1 MTECMF
7 IACLNVQSTS
17 QQRTVTS
24 ESVVSKEHPNTVQ
37 PKARLSL
44 FDDEDDDNDVDLFT
58 VNSTSTTSTTTKAA
72 TVDTS
77 VVVSYSCSLHAVK
90 YRRSSLLL
98 CVILNLSVFVLPVL
112 LSYCR
117 LTRSS
122 KETDLE
128 QVSTLLSPH
137 HDPVLSKC
145 NTVTVI
151 QIVFRKCVSV
161 LLFTLTYTG
170 LTTIFWVTGTASDL
184 L

>member
-1 MTECMF
+1 VPLKSGVKSHLNLSGVGATGPECMF
-7 IACLNVQSTS
+7 VVCLNVQSAS

-98 CVILNLSVFVLPVL
+98 CVILSCSFLQHAAMLAFASAVLATEIASVCLCLHPSVTRQ
-112 LSYCR
+112 YCVN
-117 LTRSS
+117 
-122 KETDLE
+122 D
-128 QVSTLLSPH
+128 
-137 HDPVLSKC
+137 DM
-145 NTVTVI
+145 
-151 QIVFRKCVSV
+151 
-161 LLFTLTYTG
+161 
-170 LTTIFWVTGTASDL
+170 
-184 L
+184 